1 MRKEK
6 KKAIDSA
13 KTINGSEVIVA
24 KAIAAKAIVAIAAAA
39 IIRTGQQ

>member
-6 KKAIDSA
+6 KKPLIVRRLSMAVGA
-13 KTINGSEVIVA
+13 IVA
-24 KAIAAKAIVAIAAAA
+24 KAIAAKAIVSIAAAA